1 MARIEVPECWAGV
14 AEPLRAL
21 LAEVERAARADRA
34 TPLDPYEQLVA
45 AGVRVMDG
53 LG

>member
-1 MARIEVPECWAGV
+1 VLAGV

-21 LAEVERAARADRA
+21 LAEVERARADRT